1 MIKMT
6 KLQMTELNEMELKV
20 VANNYKMTMEE
31 LNTEIQDG
39 NFELFSNMD
48 SYVSWQLEDM
58 DRETLIQMVLDGDD
72 YTTLID
78 NRVFTL
84 EDESIVF
91 NYQ

>member
-1 MIKMT
+1 MT